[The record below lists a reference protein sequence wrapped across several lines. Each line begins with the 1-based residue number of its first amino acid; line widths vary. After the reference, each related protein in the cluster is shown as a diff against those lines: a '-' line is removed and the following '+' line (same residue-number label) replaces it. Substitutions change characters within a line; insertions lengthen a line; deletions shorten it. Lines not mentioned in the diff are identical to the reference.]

1 MLWSASFTLEKEIDD
16 LLFAWRDTVDLHQSG
31 GRWIWY
37 GRWKAKENEK
47 SKDSVQRA
55 MQIAENASMDQ
66 TYMVLD
72 MRGQ

>member
-16 LLFAWRDTVDLHQSG
+16 LLFAWRGTVDSHQSG
-31 GRWIWY
+31 GRWIGY
-37 GRWKAKENEK
+37 GSGRQKKMKK

-66 TYMVLD
+66 TFRILD